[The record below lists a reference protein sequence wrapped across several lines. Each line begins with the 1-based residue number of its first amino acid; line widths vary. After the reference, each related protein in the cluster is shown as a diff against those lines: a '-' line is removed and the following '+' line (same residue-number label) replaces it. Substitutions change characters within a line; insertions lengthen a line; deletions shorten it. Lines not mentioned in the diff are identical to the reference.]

1 VRPIKPVFAAALF
14 ASFAAHAADARP
26 PASAGGWQWETRA
39 AAVHRFES
47 DLDSGGDVS
56 VDRAYAS
63 LSASNRLDDNT
74 RIGFSL
80 GYGEDRYD
88 FAGNGAL
95 AGLSPWDRIRRAK
108 VGASLF
114 HQINDRWTAYALPS
128 VQFDAEKGAS
138 LSDGRSLGLLAG
150 ASYKFGDSLT
160 LGPGFGVFEQIEDDV
175 SFFPVLI
182 VDWKITDALS
192 LETGRGFAASR
203 GPGLQLRWRPD
214 SKLEFTAGAR
224 YETSRFRL
232 DDKGAAPDGVGEA
245 KAVPVFL
252 SAEYKVSP
260 AFSLSVIGGAETA
273 ASMRLED
280 SDGKRITDSDSD
292 TAPFLGLGLRWRL

>member
-1 VRPIKPVFAAALF
+1 MRSIRLAAMAAMLASSAVSVAEKGPVPERA
-14 ASFAAHAADARP
+14 
-26 PASAGGWQWETRA
+26 WKWETRA

-47 DLDSGGDVS
+47 DLDSGGQIS
-56 VDRAYAS
+56 IDRAYAS
-63 LSASNRLDDNT
+63 ISTSQRLNDRT

-88 FAGNGAL
+88 FAGQGAL
-95 AGLSPWDRIRRAK
+95 AGLSPWERIRRAK

-114 HQINDRWTAYALPS
+114 HQINDHWTAYALPS

-138 LSDGRSLGLLAG
+138 LNDGRSLGLLAG
-150 ASYKFGDSLT
+150 ASYKFSDSLT
-160 LGPGFGVFEQIEDDV
+160 LGPGFGLFEQIEDDH
-175 SFFPVLI
+175 SLFPILI
-182 VDWKITDALS
+182 IDWKITEDLS

-214 SKLEFTAGAR
+214 SSLEITAGAR
-224 YETSRFRL
+224 YEQSRFRL

-245 KAVPVFL
+245 EAVPFFL
-252 SAEYKVSP
+252 SAEYEVSP
-260 AFSLSVIGGAETA
+260 AFSLSLIGGAETA
-273 ASMRLED
+273 ASLRLED

-292 TAPFLGLGLRWRL
+292 TAPFIGLGLRWRI

>member
-1 VRPIKPVFAAALF
+1 MRPIK
-14 ASFAAHAADARP
+14 HAAVAAML
-26 PASAGGWQWETRA
+26 ASSAVSVAENGPVPERAWQWETRA
-39 AAVHRFES
+39 AAAHRFES
-47 DLDSGGDVS
+47 DLDSGGEIS
-56 VDRAYAS
+56 MDRAYAS
-63 LSASNRLDDNT
+63 ISTSHRLNART

-88 FAGNGAL
+88 FAGKGAL

-108 VGASLF
+108 VGASVF
-114 HQINDRWTAYALPS
+114 HKINDRWTAYALPS

-138 LSDGRSLGLLAG
+138 LNDGRSLGLLAG

-160 LGPGFGVFEQIEDDV
+160 LGPGFGVFEQIEDDA

-182 VDWKITDALS
+182 VDWKITDELS

-214 SKLEFTAGAR
+214 SSLEITAGAR
-224 YETSRFRL
+224 YEQSRFRL
-232 DDKGAAPDGVGEA
+232 DDKGSAPDGVGEA
-245 KAVPVFL
+245 DAVPFFL
-252 SAEYKVSP
+252 SAEYRVSP
-260 AFSLSVIGGAETA
+260 EFSLSLIGGAETA
-273 ASMRLED
+273 ASLRLED

-292 TAPFLGLGLRWRL
+292 TAPFIGLGLRWRI